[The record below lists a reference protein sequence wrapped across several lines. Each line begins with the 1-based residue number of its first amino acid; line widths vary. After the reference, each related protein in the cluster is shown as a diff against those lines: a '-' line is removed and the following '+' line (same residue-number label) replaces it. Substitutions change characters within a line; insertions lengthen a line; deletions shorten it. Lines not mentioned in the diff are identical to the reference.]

1 MPSTAISPEPRRPVR
16 QRRGGPIAAVLV
28 AVGLTGA
35 SVGPA
40 FAAAW
45 PAELGPVLSWTPP
58 VGAANPGQC
67 TRVVD
72 RGRDPAASIQ
82 AAVDEAGP
90 GDMVCV
96 RSTNHRDEVVEI
108 GRSGAP
114 GRPIELHAL
123 ADVVTGGFI
132 VEADDVIV
140 RGFTVQTGA
149 ATDAEDWRAGFEL
162 RGRRLGIIDNTV
174 TDPAGYG
181 IHCSLGAPHCT
192 DTAIIGNTISG
203 ADGNGI
209 NAIGYDLLVEGN
221 DVSGSIRR
229 LANDADGIRF
239 FGERLL
245 LRDNIVHRIF
255 DRGYKGEGPHTDCF
269 QNFDSG
275 RPSTRDVVIEDNVC
289 FDVDH
294 QCLIAETPVRREGAN
309 LIFRRNICANN
320 GSQGVMV
327 REFDNLLV
335 EENIFLSTIHFNA
348 VVLRQEVTNATIRCN
363 LVVGRP
369 AVHEIDQS
377 SRQGLRVTGNQ
388 RAESPAAAP
397 AARAALAKG
406 GCNVPPLFPWLKKSV
421 LLPDDTLV
429 DAGRELRL

>member
-1 MPSTAISPEPRRPVR
+1 MPSTAISPEPRHLVH
-16 QRRGGPIAAVLV
+16 QRRFSSIVAVLV
-28 AVGLTGA
+28 AAGLAGA
-35 SVGPA
+35 PAGPA
-40 FAAAW
+40 LAAAW

-67 TRVVD
+67 TQVVD
-72 RGRDPAASIQ
+72 RGRNPGASIQ
-82 AAVDEAGP
+82 AAVDAAGP

-108 GRSGAP
+108 RRSGAP
-114 GRPIELHAL
+114 GRPIEVHAL
-123 ADVVTGGFI
+123 ADVVSGGF
-132 VEADDVIV
+132 VVDANDVII
-140 RGFTVQTGA
+140 RGFTIETGRA
-149 ATDAEDWRAGFEL
+149 ADAEDWRAGFEL
-162 RGRRLGIIDNTV
+162 RGRRLGIIDNTI

-192 DTAIIGNTISG
+192 DTAIIGNTIRG

-221 DVSGSIRR
+221 EVSGSIRR
-229 LANDADGIRF
+229 YANDADGIRF

-245 LRDNIVHRIF
+245 LRDNFIHRIF
-255 DRGYKGEGPHTDCF
+255 DRGYATEGPHTDCF

-294 QCLIAETPVRREGAN
+294 QCLIAETPVRREGAG
-309 LIFRRNICANN
+309 LVFRRNICANN
-320 GSQGVMV
+320 GSQGVMA
-327 REFDNLLV
+327 REFDGLLV
-335 EENIFLSTIHFNA
+335 EENIFLSTIYYNA

-369 AVHEIDQS
+369 ALHEIDQS
-377 SRQGLRVTGNQ
+377 SRQGLRITGNQ

-397 AARAALAKG
+397 AARAALASG
-406 GCNVPPLFPWLKKSV
+406 GCNLPPLSPWLERSV
-421 LLPDDTLV
+421 LLPDDTRV
-429 DAGRELRL
+429 DAGRELRP